1 MQHQINTLKTQKKKK
16 VNRPPNMPKPVSIFD
31 TEFETE
37 MVTLERIDNQKKQ
50 ILKSYL
56 PKGSKT

>member
-1 MQHQINTLKTQKKKK
+1 
-16 VNRPPNMPKPVSIFD
+16 MPKPVSIFD

-50 ILKSYL
+50 ILKSYS